1 MPHDGLLCNTH
12 VVMWRI
18 KCHNT
23 TTRARPARLVLDTGG
38 VTSHHHHEPGP
49 LADASVRTGRV
60 SDAPAVGLVQAT
72 VWRAAFADT
81 VPAEVLETFEAP
93 AFASVWRQSL
103 KDPPSPLH
111 RLLVACAGD
120 QVVGFAAIGPAEV
133 TDESVTATDGEL
145 AVLAV
150 HPDARRVGHGS
161 RLLNAAADTL
171 RAGDRT
177 AVLAW
182 LPSTDE
188 QSRAFTDAAGLVP
201 DGAWRE
207 RVVGPAGETIRE
219 VRVRAEL

>member
-1 MPHDGLLCNTH
+1 MRTPLRAYPSTGSDAPDGAFGPCPG
-12 VVMWRI
+12 VG
-18 KCHNT
+18 
-23 TTRARPARLVLDTGG
+23 DTGG
-38 VTSHHHHEPGP
+38 VSAHHHEPGP

-60 SDAPAVGLVQAT
+60 NDAPAVGLVQAT
-72 VWRAAFADT
+72 VWREVFART
-81 VPAEVLETFEAP
+81 LPPEVVETFEGP
-93 AFASVWRQSL
+93 AFAAVWRRSL
-103 KDPPSPLH
+103 QAPPTALH

-133 TDESVTATDGEL
+133 TDDSVSDTDGEL
-145 AVLAV
+145 SVLAV

-182 LPSTDE
+182 LPATDE

-207 RVVGPAGETIRE
+207 RVAGPGGETIRE
-219 VRVRAEL
+219 IRVRADL

>member
-1 MPHDGLLCNTH
+1 MTP
-12 VVMWRI
+12 
-18 KCHNT
+18 
-23 TTRARPARLVLDTGG
+23 RLVANPVLDTGG
-38 VTSHHHHEPGP
+38 VSHPHQHAPGP

-72 VWRAAFADT
+72 VWRDAFADT
-81 VPAEVLETFEAP
+81 MPAEVLSSFEP
-93 AFASVWRQSL
+93 QSFATIWRRSL
-103 KDPPSPLH
+103 QDPPSALH

-133 TDESVTATDGEL
+133 TDPSVAQTDGEL
-145 AVLAV
+145 LVLAV

-177 AVLAW
+177 SLLTW
-182 LPSTDE
+182 LPATDE
-188 QSRAFTDAAGLVP
+188 QSRAFTDAAGLSP

-207 RVVGPAGETIRE
+207 RVVGPGGETIRE
-219 VRVRAEL
+219 IRVRAEL